1 MQSIFPASYR
11 GNGDLEYPAFI
22 CHPNSPTLQIAS
34 DVPREHAGGKDPEL
48 RGIRG
53 SPCSNSSFLPLRA
66 SFASVWRGFPGLG
79 LLRATKG
86 ALRCPGRKL
95 CSDPSAGIFQ
105 LRQNLAKEEDSPFP
119 SPDLLQNLPA
129 AMDTSRASPGRLLP
143 PSLGLP
149 RPRLPAPPLP
159 IKAVQWK
166 AEGFDSTCKKKKKKK
181 ARASRALARSAIGS
195 DSNRDLGS
203 VPFSP
208 ERAERRSAGE
218 LQRGLQKMTEYKL
231 VVVGAGGVGK
241 SALTIQL
248 IQNHFVD
255 EYDPTIEDSYR
266 KQVVIDGE
274 TCLLDILDT
283 AGQEEYSAMRD
294 QYMRTGEGFLCVFAI
309 NNTKSFEDIHHYR
322 EQIKRVKD
330 SEDVPMVLVGNKC
343 DLPSRTVDTK
353 QAQDLARS
361 YGIPFIETSAKT
373 RQGVDD
379 AFYTLVR
386 EIRKHKEKVSKNGK
400 KKKKKSKT
408 KCIIL

>member
-1 MQSIFPASYR
+1 
-11 GNGDLEYPAFI
+11 
-22 CHPNSPTLQIAS
+22 
-34 DVPREHAGGKDPEL
+34 
-48 RGIRG
+48 
-53 SPCSNSSFLPLRA
+53 
-66 SFASVWRGFPGLG
+66 
-79 LLRATKG
+79 
-86 ALRCPGRKL
+86 
-95 CSDPSAGIFQ
+95 
-105 LRQNLAKEEDSPFP
+105 
-119 SPDLLQNLPA
+119 
-129 AMDTSRASPGRLLP
+129 
-143 PSLGLP
+143 
-149 RPRLPAPPLP
+149 
-159 IKAVQWK
+159 
-166 AEGFDSTCKKKKKKK
+166 
-181 ARASRALARSAIGS
+181 
-195 DSNRDLGS
+195 
-203 VPFSP
+203 
-208 ERAERRSAGE
+208 
-218 LQRGLQKMTEYKL
+218 MTEYKL

-343 DLPSRTVDTK
+343 DLQSHNVDSK

-386 EIRKHKEKVSKNGK
+386 EIRKHKEKMSKEGK

-408 KCIIL
+408 KCALM

>member
-1 MQSIFPASYR
+1 MARGGGRGGGGFSGGCGGGGGGCGGGCLASSEGGGGGQR
-11 GNGDLEYPAFI
+11 LGG
-22 CHPNSPTLQIAS
+22 SQ
-34 DVPREHAGGKDPEL
+34 VRE
-48 RGIRG
+48 R
-53 SPCSNSSFLPLRA
+53 
-66 SFASVWRGFPGLG
+66 G
-79 LLRATKG
+79 LL
-86 ALRCPGRKL
+86 
-95 CSDPSAGIFQ
+95 
-105 LRQNLAKEEDSPFP
+105 
-119 SPDLLQNLPA
+119 
-129 AMDTSRASPGRLLP
+129 
-143 PSLGLP
+143 
-149 RPRLPAPPLP
+149 
-159 IKAVQWK
+159 
-166 AEGFDSTCKKKKKKK
+166 
-181 ARASRALARSAIGS
+181 
-195 DSNRDLGS
+195 
-203 VPFSP
+203 
-208 ERAERRSAGE
+208 
-218 LQRGLQKMTEYKL
+218 KMTEYKL

-386 EIRKHKEKVSKNGK
+386 EIRKHKEKMSKDGK

-408 KCIIL
+408 KCIIM

>member
-1 MQSIFPASYR
+1 MGGGIFAAPPCGPDSRAALASASPGYRARAGRGPRLRLLACPA
-11 GNGDLEYPAFI
+11 
-22 CHPNSPTLQIAS
+22 
-34 DVPREHAGGKDPEL
+34 AGAWGRAP
-48 RGIRG
+48 RG
-53 SPCSNSSFLPLRA
+53 SACAPIRARRGTSQSQPL
-66 SFASVWRGFPGLG
+66 
-79 LLRATKG
+79 
-86 ALRCPGRKL
+86 CHY
-95 CSDPSAGIFQ
+95 AG
-105 LRQNLAKEEDSPFP
+105 
-119 SPDLLQNLPA
+119 
-129 AMDTSRASPGRLLP
+129 RASP
-143 PSLGLP
+143 PSTAPAARFLRRAGP
-149 RPRLPAPPLP
+149 RP
-159 IKAVQWK
+159 
-166 AEGFDSTCKKKKKKK
+166 S
-181 ARASRALARSAIGS
+181 
-195 DSNRDLGS
+195 
-203 VPFSP
+203 
-208 ERAERRSAGE
+208 SAGLAE
-218 LQRGLQKMTEYKL
+218 AAAAEAQRRRRWRRRLRWRRRFGQYSRPPPFRTGSERGAGTEGSGGGQRLGGSQVRERGLLKMTEYKL

-386 EIRKHKEKVSKNGK
+386 EIRKHKEKMSKDGK

-408 KCIIL
+408 KCIIM

>member
-1 MQSIFPASYR
+1 MKERAAAAAAEAQRRRRWRRRLRWRRRFGQYSRPPPFRTGSER
-11 GNGDLEYPAFI
+11 GAGTEGSGRGQRLGG
-22 CHPNSPTLQIAS
+22 SQ
-34 DVPREHAGGKDPEL
+34 VRE
-48 RGIRG
+48 R
-53 SPCSNSSFLPLRA
+53 
-66 SFASVWRGFPGLG
+66 G
-79 LLRATKG
+79 LL
-86 ALRCPGRKL
+86 
-95 CSDPSAGIFQ
+95 
-105 LRQNLAKEEDSPFP
+105 
-119 SPDLLQNLPA
+119 
-129 AMDTSRASPGRLLP
+129 
-143 PSLGLP
+143 
-149 RPRLPAPPLP
+149 
-159 IKAVQWK
+159 
-166 AEGFDSTCKKKKKKK
+166 
-181 ARASRALARSAIGS
+181 
-195 DSNRDLGS
+195 
-203 VPFSP
+203 
-208 ERAERRSAGE
+208 
-218 LQRGLQKMTEYKL
+218 KMTEYKL

-386 EIRKHKEKVSKNGK
+386 EIRKHKEKMSKDGK

-408 KCIIL
+408 KCIIM

>member
-1 MQSIFPASYR
+1 MAASRRLMKELEEIRKCGMKNFRNIQVDEANLLTWQGLIVPDNPPYDKGAFRIEINFPA
-11 GNGDLEYPAFI
+11 EYPFKPPKI
-22 CHPNSPTLQIAS
+22 TFKTKIYHPNIDEKGQ
-34 DVPREHAGGKDPEL
+34 V
-48 RGIRG
+48 
-53 SPCSNSSFLPLRA
+53 CLPVISA
-66 SFASVWRGFPGLG
+66 ENWKPATKTDQG
-79 LLRATKG
+79 LL
-86 ALRCPGRKL
+86 
-95 CSDPSAGIFQ
+95 
-105 LRQNLAKEEDSPFP
+105 
-119 SPDLLQNLPA
+119 
-129 AMDTSRASPGRLLP
+129 
-143 PSLGLP
+143 
-149 RPRLPAPPLP
+149 
-159 IKAVQWK
+159 
-166 AEGFDSTCKKKKKKK
+166 
-181 ARASRALARSAIGS
+181 
-195 DSNRDLGS
+195 
-203 VPFSP
+203 
-208 ERAERRSAGE
+208 
-218 LQRGLQKMTEYKL
+218 KMTEYKL

-386 EIRKHKEKVSKNGK
+386 EIRKHKEKMSKDGK

-408 KCIIL
+408 KCVIM